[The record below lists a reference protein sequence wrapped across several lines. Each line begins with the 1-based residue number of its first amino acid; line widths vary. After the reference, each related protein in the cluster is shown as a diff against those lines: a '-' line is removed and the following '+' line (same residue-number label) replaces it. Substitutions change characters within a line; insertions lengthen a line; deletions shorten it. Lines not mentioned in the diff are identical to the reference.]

1 MSGGLKHFS
10 KEHMQKGNWYM
21 KRCFT
26 SLIIGEMKIKIPMRH
41 HFTPFRMA
49 ITIKTRDNRCR
60 WECGDKG
67 TIMHC
72 WRECKLVQPK
82 EMKTHSSILAWKIPQ
97 TKELGRL
104 QSMRSQRVGH
114 DWVTSLTMENSMEV
128 PQKKKKMRNR
138 TTILPKGPF
147 LGIYLEEIKS
157 VSQRD
162 TCIPMFIT
170 LFTITKI
177 WKGFYGNH
185 KN

>member
-1 MSGGLKHFS
+1 
-10 KEHMQKGNWYM
+10 M

-26 SLIIGEMKIKIPMRH
+26 SLIIREMKIKTPVRH
-41 HFTPFRMA
+41 HFTPVRTA
-49 ITIKTRDNRCR
+49 TTIKTRGNRCC
-60 WECGDKG
+60 WECGDNG
-67 TIMHC
+67 TLMRC

-82 EMKTHSSILAWKIPQ
+82 EMETHSSIFAWKIPR
-97 TKELGRL
+97 TKEPGSI
-104 QSMRSQRVGH
+104 QSPGSQRVGD
-114 DWVTSLTMENSMEV
+114 DWATSLTMENSMEA
-128 PQKKKKMRNR
+128 PQKKMRNK

-162 TCIPMFIT
+162 TYIPMFIT

-177 WKGFYGNH
+177 WKVFYGNH

>member
-26 SLIIGEMKIKIPMRH
+26 SSGKWKSKPQWDITSDLSEWLSPLRQEITGVDENVETREPLCTVGENVNWYSLRKWKP
-41 HFTPFRMA
+41 TPVFLPGKSHRRRNLVGYSPWGRKESD
-49 ITIKTRDNRCR
+49 TTEWLHSLWKT
-60 WECGDKG
+60 
-67 TIMHC
+67 
-72 WRECKLVQPK
+72 V
-82 EMKTHSSILAWKIPQ
+82 WKF
-97 TKELGRL
+97 L
-104 QSMRSQRVGH
+104 
-114 DWVTSLTMENSMEV
+114 
-128 PQKKKKMRNR
+128 KKKKMRNR